1 MDYTPFAKYL
11 KSQQNDSILCTF
23 DKIEQILGKSMPS
36 SAYKYL
42 AWWSNSP
49 THPLMNEVLNAGW
62 MSYRPNLKEKTV
74 LFYKDSLGKHKGKS
88 LKKEKRKTTTVDL
101 SQEKEF
107 KKNRDN
113 LLQNTKPDFVIDGKN
128 VYFEHL
134 IDEFVSH
141 ITKGKT
147 EIYNEASVQYELA
160 IFLREKLPNYKIQL
174 ERNVKFFNLEK
185 KNFVKKEIDIVL
197 FNHSQTRKFAIEI
210 KFPTSIDYPNQM
222 FHFCQD
228 IKFLEQLKDSGFTD
242 NFFLALTPQS
252 NFWSESGKE
261 GTIYEKFR
269 KEKELYGEIQ
279 NNIGDS
285 TEKVHLNGR
294 HKINW
299 LSVNDTVRFFVVRV

>member
-1 MDYTPFAKYL
+1 MDYTPFANFL
-11 KSQQNDSILCTF
+11 KSQKNNSISLTF
-23 DKIEQILGKSMPS
+23 EKIEQVLGKTMPS
-36 SAYKYL
+36 SAYKHL

-49 THPLMNEVLNAGW
+49 THPLMNEILHAGW
-62 MSYRPNLKEKTV
+62 MSKKPNLQKRTV
-74 LFYKDSLGKHKGKS
+74 SFYKDSGA
-88 LKKEKRKTTTVDL
+88 KEKARTPKGERRKNPPIDL
-101 SQEKEF
+101 AKEKEF
-107 KKNRDN
+107 RKNRDQQLEN
-113 LLQNTKPDFVIDGKN
+113 SKPDFVINNKN

-134 IDEFVSH
+134 IDEFVSQ
-141 ITKGKT
+141 ITKDKI

-185 KNFVKKEIDIVL
+185 KNFIKKEIDIVL
-197 FNHSQTRKFAIEI
+197 FNYSQTKKFAIEI
-210 KFPTSIDYPNQM
+210 KFPVNGETPIQM

-228 IKFLEQLKDSGFTD
+228 IKFLEQLKEAGFTD
-242 NFFLALTPQS
+242 NFFLALTPHRS
-252 NFWSESGKE
+252 FWSENGKK